1 MGLAASLAH
10 VARRP
15 PAPQLPALAEIAEGF
30 HRHEL
35 FVRASAIAFRLL
47 FTLIPFALFIL
58 ALAGA
63 LSLDSLW
70 TQDLAPN
77 IAPKVSPQ
85 VYDILDSTV
94 RKVLGGRQ
102 LFWVTAGF
110 ALTLWEASAA
120 VRAVMQALDA
130 IYGSRKRRPLVERL
144 LTSAWLALATG
155 VCVIGAAA
163 SLRFGSHLVGGIA
176 GTLAR
181 YLVAAALLWLAVGLL
196 VRFADAAPQPLRWV
210 SFGSALV
217 VVGWLITWSAYGFYV
232 TSVAD
237 LGSAFGAFAVVIVLE
252 TFLQLSATVLLTG
265 TLLDALVREDVA
277 RDGEAK

>member
-10 VARRP
+10 AARRA

-35 FVRASAIAFRLL
+35 MVRASAIAFRLL
-47 FTLIPFALFIL
+47 FALIPFMLFLL

-70 TQDLAPN
+70 THDLAPA

-110 ALTLWEASAA
+110 GLALWEASAG
-120 VRAVMQALDA
+120 VRAVMQALDV
-130 IYGSRKRRPLVERL
+130 IYGSRKRRPLAERL
-144 LTSAWLALATG
+144 FTSAWLALATG

-163 SLRFGSHLVGGIA
+163 SLHLGPHVAGGIA

-181 YLVAAALLWLAVGLL
+181 YLVAAVLLWLAVGLL

-210 SFGSALV
+210 TFGSTLV
-217 VVGWLITWSAYGFYV
+217 VVGWLITWTAYGLYL
-232 TSVAD
+232 TDIAD
-237 LGSAFGAFAVVIVLE
+237 VGSAFGAFAAVIVLL
-252 TFLQLSATVLLTG
+252 TFLELSATVLLTG
-265 TLLDALVREDVA
+265 TLLDALVRHDV
-277 RDGEAK
+277 KQSK

>member
-110 ALTLWEASAA
+110 ALTLWGAAPPPAGA
-120 VRAVMQALDA
+120 VRLRLENNTVRAGRVVARPMAPKSSPRCPRCSALM
-130 IYGSRKRRPLVERL
+130 PP
-144 LTSAWLALATG
+144 
-155 VCVIGAAA
+155 AAA
-163 SLRFGSHLVGGIA
+163 RANTSPITPS
-176 GTLAR
+176 
-181 YLVAAALLWLAVGLL
+181 
-196 VRFADAAPQPLRWV
+196 AP
-210 SFGSALV
+210 A
-217 VVGWLITWSAYGFYV
+217 
-232 TSVAD
+232 
-237 LGSAFGAFAVVIVLE
+237 
-252 TFLQLSATVLLTG
+252 
-265 TLLDALVREDVA
+265 
-277 RDGEAK
+277 

>member
-1 MGLAASLAH
+1 MGLAASLAQA
-10 VARRP
+10 ARRP
-15 PAPQLPALAEIAEGF
+15 PAPRLPALAEIAEGF

-35 FVRASAIAFRLL
+35 LVRASGIAFRLL
-47 FTLIPFALFIL
+47 FTLIPFVLFVL

-155 VCVIGAAA
+155 ACVIGAAA
-163 SLRFGSHLVGGIA
+163 ALRFGPHLVGGIA
-176 GTLAR
+176 GALAR

-237 LGSAFGAFAVVIVLE
+237 LGSAFGAFAVVIVLV